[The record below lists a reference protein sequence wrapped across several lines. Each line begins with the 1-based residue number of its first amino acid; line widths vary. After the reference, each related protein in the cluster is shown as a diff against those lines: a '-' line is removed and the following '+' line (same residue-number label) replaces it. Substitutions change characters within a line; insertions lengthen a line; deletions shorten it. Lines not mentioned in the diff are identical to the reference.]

1 MTVVYVDSV
10 FVLNA
15 LMDYLLVLC
24 AARLA
29 GIPLRRRRYLLA
41 GLLGGAYAVAVF
53 LPGLGFLSATPVKLA
68 AGILLALAA
77 YGGEAKLL
85 RLTLLLFA
93 VSCAMAGCVLALGLV
108 AGGGVPMVNGVF
120 YTDVDAKVLLTAA
133 AAAYLVLT
141 VVFRAAAGKGVR
153 GELVRA
159 QVCLAGR
166 TTAFTAFCDTGNALR
181 DPVSGAPVLVVSPGR
196 LDGALPREVRSLLD
210 RGALERPAELL
221 EPMMRAAPELRFRLI
236 PYHAVGVAGGLLLAV
251 RSDWTE
257 VAGERYAGLPVA
269 FSPTELGT
277 GYSALWG
284 GTAGRRRNHEGL
296 DELHYIGGSDT
307 LPPPLSREREAE
319 LLERIGEEDARKEL
333 IEHNLRLVV
342 YIARRFENT
351 GVGIE
356 DLISIGT
363 IGLIKAVG
371 TYRTDKNIKLATY
384 ASRCIE
390 NEILMYLRKNA
401 GRKGEVSFDEPLNTD
416 WDGNE
421 LLLSDVLGTEAD
433 VVMRPIEEDV
443 ERDLLAAAINV
454 LSPREKQIITLRF
467 GLGGGKE
474 QTQKE
479 VADQLG
485 ISQSYISRLEKR
497 IISRLK
503 KEILRLS

>member
-1 MTVVYVDSV
+1 MEFKSLTNIESSFRRIRLMLAVFTGCCALVTGYALWSSYRFAERQREKIYVLDGGKSLMMALSQDLSQNRPAEAREHVRRFHELFFSLSPQKDAIGHNINRALQLADKSAYHYYVDFAEKGYYNRLISGNINQVVYVDSV

-210 RGALERPAELL
+210 LS
-221 EPMMRAAPELRFRLI
+221 LI
-236 PYHAVGVAGGLLLAV
+236 H
-251 RSDWTE
+251 
-257 VAGERYAGLPVA
+257 
-269 FSPTELGT
+269 
-277 GYSALWG
+277 
-284 GTAGRRRNHEGL
+284 
-296 DELHYIGGSDT
+296 I
-307 LPPPLSREREAE
+307 
-319 LLERIGEEDARKEL
+319 
-333 IEHNLRLVV
+333 
-342 YIARRFENT
+342 
-351 GVGIE
+351 
-356 DLISIGT
+356 
-363 IGLIKAVG
+363 
-371 TYRTDKNIKLATY
+371 
-384 ASRCIE
+384 
-390 NEILMYLRKNA
+390 
-401 GRKGEVSFDEPLNTD
+401 
-416 WDGNE
+416 
-421 LLLSDVLGTEAD
+421 
-433 VVMRPIEEDV
+433 
-443 ERDLLAAAINV
+443 
-454 LSPREKQIITLRF
+454 
-467 GLGGGKE
+467 
-474 QTQKE
+474 
-479 VADQLG
+479 
-485 ISQSYISRLEKR
+485 
-497 IISRLK
+497 
-503 KEILRLS
+503 

>member
-251 RSDWTE
+251 LL
-257 VAGERYAGLPVA
+257 YL
-269 FSPTELGT
+269 
-277 GYSALWG
+277 
-284 GTAGRRRNHEGL
+284 
-296 DELHYIGGSDT
+296 IG
-307 LPPPLSREREAE
+307 
-319 LLERIGEEDARKEL
+319 
-333 IEHNLRLVV
+333 
-342 YIARRFENT
+342 
-351 GVGIE
+351 
-356 DLISIGT
+356 
-363 IGLIKAVG
+363 
-371 TYRTDKNIKLATY
+371 
-384 ASRCIE
+384 
-390 NEILMYLRKNA
+390 
-401 GRKGEVSFDEPLNTD
+401 
-416 WDGNE
+416 
-421 LLLSDVLGTEAD
+421 
-433 VVMRPIEEDV
+433 
-443 ERDLLAAAINV
+443 AA
-454 LSPREKQIITLRF
+454 
-467 GLGGGKE
+467 LGGGFAPIGGAVCRTAGCLFPHRAGDGIQRPVGRHGWKE
-474 QTQKE
+474 
-479 VADQLG
+479 
-485 ISQSYISRLEKR
+485 
-497 IISRLK
+497 K
-503 KEILRLS
+503 KP

>member
-236 PYHAVGVAGGLLLAV
+236 PY
-251 RSDWTE
+251 
-257 VAGERYAGLPVA
+257 
-269 FSPTELGT
+269 
-277 GYSALWG
+277 
-284 GTAGRRRNHEGL
+284 
-296 DELHYIGGSDT
+296 
-307 LPPPLSREREAE
+307 LS
-319 LLERIGEEDARKEL
+319 L
-333 IEHNLRLVV
+333 IH
-342 YIARRFENT
+342 I
-351 GVGIE
+351 
-356 DLISIGT
+356 
-363 IGLIKAVG
+363 
-371 TYRTDKNIKLATY
+371 
-384 ASRCIE
+384 
-390 NEILMYLRKNA
+390 
-401 GRKGEVSFDEPLNTD
+401 
-416 WDGNE
+416 
-421 LLLSDVLGTEAD
+421 
-433 VVMRPIEEDV
+433 
-443 ERDLLAAAINV
+443 
-454 LSPREKQIITLRF
+454 
-467 GLGGGKE
+467 
-474 QTQKE
+474 
-479 VADQLG
+479 
-485 ISQSYISRLEKR
+485 
-497 IISRLK
+497 
-503 KEILRLS
+503 

>member
-153 GELVRA
+153 GELVRV

-181 DPVSGAPVLVVSPGR
+181 DPVSGAAGRCASKRGPLSAGPRSAGASRRAAGAHDAGGAGAAVPSDPLPRGGSGGRTAAGGAQR
-196 LDGALPREVRSLLD
+196 LDGGGG
-210 RGALERPAELL
+210 GAVCR
-221 EPMMRAAPELRFRLI
+221 
-236 PYHAVGVAGGLLLAV
+236 
-251 RSDWTE
+251 
-257 VAGERYAGLPVA
+257 
-269 FSPTELGT
+269 
-277 GYSALWG
+277 
-284 GTAGRRRNHEGL
+284 TAGCLFPHRAGDGIQRPVGRHGW
-296 DELHYIGGSDT
+296 
-307 LPPPLSREREAE
+307 
-319 LLERIGEEDARKEL
+319 KE
-333 IEHNLRLVV
+333 
-342 YIARRFENT
+342 
-351 GVGIE
+351 
-356 DLISIGT
+356 
-363 IGLIKAVG
+363 
-371 TYRTDKNIKLATY
+371 
-384 ASRCIE
+384 
-390 NEILMYLRKNA
+390 
-401 GRKGEVSFDEPLNTD
+401 
-416 WDGNE
+416 
-421 LLLSDVLGTEAD
+421 
-433 VVMRPIEEDV
+433 
-443 ERDLLAAAINV
+443 
-454 LSPREKQIITLRF
+454 
-467 GLGGGKE
+467 
-474 QTQKE
+474 
-479 VADQLG
+479 
-485 ISQSYISRLEKR
+485 
-497 IISRLK
+497 K
-503 KEILRLS
+503 KP

>member
-181 DPVSGAPVLVVSPGR
+181 DPVSGAPVLVVSPLSFGR
-196 LDGALPREVRSLLD
+196 PRGKTAKPQKSAGHSDRRNQAATVRLFFCMPSFYLSHVNNV
-210 RGALERPAELL
+210 RPEKYDLQEKLMHITHRKPRDLFLCTAVSFVS
-221 EPMMRAAPELRFRLI
+221 RACYCSKKAFRQPLN
-236 PYHAVGVAGGLLLAV
+236 A
-251 RSDWTE
+251 
-257 VAGERYAGLPVA
+257 
-269 FSPTELGT
+269 
-277 GYSALWG
+277 
-284 GTAGRRRNHEGL
+284 AGRQ
-296 DELHYIGGSDT
+296 
-307 LPPPLSREREAE
+307 
-319 LLERIGEEDARKEL
+319 
-333 IEHNLRLVV
+333 NL
-342 YIARRFENT
+342 
-351 GVGIE
+351 
-356 DLISIGT
+356 
-363 IGLIKAVG
+363 
-371 TYRTDKNIKLATY
+371 
-384 ASRCIE
+384 
-390 NEILMYLRKNA
+390 
-401 GRKGEVSFDEPLNTD
+401 
-416 WDGNE
+416 
-421 LLLSDVLGTEAD
+421 
-433 VVMRPIEEDV
+433 
-443 ERDLLAAAINV
+443 
-454 LSPREKQIITLRF
+454 
-467 GLGGGKE
+467 
-474 QTQKE
+474 
-479 VADQLG
+479 
-485 ISQSYISRLEKR
+485 
-497 IISRLK
+497 
-503 KEILRLS
+503 

>member
-85 RLTLLLFA
+85 RLTLPLFA

-296 DELHYIGGSDT
+296 DET
-307 LPPPLSREREAE
+307 
-319 LLERIGEEDARKEL
+319 
-333 IEHNLRLVV
+333 
-342 YIARRFENT
+342 
-351 GVGIE
+351 
-356 DLISIGT
+356 
-363 IGLIKAVG
+363 
-371 TYRTDKNIKLATY
+371 
-384 ASRCIE
+384 
-390 NEILMYLRKNA
+390 M
-401 GRKGEVSFDEPLNTD
+401 
-416 WDGNE
+416 
-421 LLLSDVLGTEAD
+421 
-433 VVMRPIEEDV
+433 
-443 ERDLLAAAINV
+443 AAAAGAGGAAAAGGAA
-454 LSPREKQIITLRF
+454 LHRGQRHPATAPEP
-467 GLGGGKE
+467 GAGGGAAGAHRGGGRP
-474 QTQKE
+474 QG
-479 VADQLG
+479 AD
-485 ISQSYISRLEKR
+485 RT
-497 IISRLK
+497 
-503 KEILRLS
+503 